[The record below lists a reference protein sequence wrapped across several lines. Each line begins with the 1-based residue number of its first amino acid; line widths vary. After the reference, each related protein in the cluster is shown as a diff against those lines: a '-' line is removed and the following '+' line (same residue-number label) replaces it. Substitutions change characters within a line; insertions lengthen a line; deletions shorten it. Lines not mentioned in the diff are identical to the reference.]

1 MIDRLLLICGND
13 IPFPEAQLTI
23 HQPTLREIG
32 YITEQRFW
40 PSCELLKFDKNFLS
54 EEDKKG
60 LLDRTNFNI
69 IMTMI
74 QEKNIE
80 SQEARVNVLSLLSLL
95 FPTRKIFIGR
105 RSIQL
110 RDYHSEKEYDVGEIN
125 EENFEIFKKILID
138 MFCLTNEENK
148 QYNPSGDLAKKI
160 AEKIKKGRAEKAR
173 LSTDTNISILSR
185 YISILAVGQQK
196 DINVLKNYTV
206 YQLMDEFNRFMLKTG
221 YDAWERYRIAGAT
234 GMEDPQDWLKDIH
247 EK

>member
-1 MIDRLLLICGND
+1 MDRLLLICGND

-40 PSCELLKFDKNFLS
+40 SGCELLRFDKNFLS
-54 EEDKKG
+54 EEDKKS

-173 LSTDTNISILSR
+173 LSTNTNISILSR

-206 YQLMDEFNRFMLKTG
+206 YQLMDEYNRFILKTS

>member
-13 IPFPEAQLTI
+13 IPFPEGQLTI

-40 PSCELLKFDKNFLS
+40 PGCELLKFDKNFLS

-74 QEKNIE
+74 QEMNME

-95 FPTRKIFIGR
+95 FPTRKIFLGR

-110 RDYHSEKEYDVGEIN
+110 RDYHSEKENDVGEIN

-173 LSTDTNISILSR
+173 LSTNTNISILSR